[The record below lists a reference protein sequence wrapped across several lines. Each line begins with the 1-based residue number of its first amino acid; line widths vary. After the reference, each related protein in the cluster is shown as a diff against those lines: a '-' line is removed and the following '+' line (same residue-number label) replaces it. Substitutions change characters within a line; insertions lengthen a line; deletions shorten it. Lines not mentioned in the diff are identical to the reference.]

1 MSTNKNYLQIA
12 VTSAILVISVVLT
25 VQVIQM
31 SKQHQ
36 RLKIDL
42 SEINHIRYGLLNV
55 DEWAE
60 QVAYILSERIN
71 DFEVTPEN
79 QVQLETSVSKVL
91 YTLIDE
97 VEELM
102 VERTSGQFSG
112 VKKWIAGLALDM
124 DPDYASF
131 FL

>member
-1 MSTNKNYLQIA
+1 M
-12 VTSAILVISVVLT
+12 
-25 VQVIQM
+25 
-31 SKQHQ
+31 
-36 RLKIDL
+36 
-42 SEINHIRYGLLNV
+42 
-55 DEWAE
+55 DEWAG

-112 VKKWIAGLALDM
+112 VKK
-124 DPDYASF
+124 
-131 FL
+131 